1 MADAVGLALEA
12 VILRLSLRDLANDAL
27 YADKVRWLLS
37 RLPRG
42 TRCAPI
48 DLPPS
53 FWRVP
58 IPHVNAFRQTWHMP
72 VARAATTRFFCGA
85 VGGHPVRTR
94 KRRAVGHQPAVA
106 DRGGA
111 ARRPAAGTEAG
122 GSGGDGPAESPVF
135 VRNVRGDADACDGL
149 LRGRRSE
156 NALLTMIEV
165 SVAEMLCPCSMMW
178 LFKGAMSASPAAC
191 AATS

>member
-111 ARRPAAGTEAG
+111 ARRPAAGT
-122 GSGGDGPAESPVF
+122 GSGRQWWRWPCGEPR
-135 VRNVRGDADACDGL
+135 VRAQRPWRRRRVRWAAARTP
-149 LRGRRSE
+149 LRER
-156 NALLTMIEV
+156 
-165 SVAEMLCPCSMMW
+165 
-178 LFKGAMSASPAAC
+178 AAHNDRGERG
-191 AATS
+191 